1 MPIKK
6 IKFSCSIVTVMENIT
21 AHDLKRSG
29 ITLKQYV
36 LGRKDTE
43 SRAGTLNIGRYLALD
58 KSLGADVY
66 IDALRPHVILICGKR
81 GYGKSYSMGTMIEE
95 LASLSPEIKEN
106 IAALVIDTMGIFW
119 TMRYEN
125 KKEAGL
131 VTKWGLPLRGFDV
144 EVFAPAGSVKQ
155 YEDQHISVKSFSIL
169 ASGLS
174 GYDWCSLF
182 SVAPVSALGVIL
194 IKTIDELKENKSDY
208 SLSDILDAAGKN
220 KSADTTILN
229 AAQNYFRAARSW
241 GIFDEKE
248 TGVLDMLKGGR
259 VVILDLSSLENQ
271 SIRAIVV
278 KMLGKRIYEE
288 RIKARRAYERMQ
300 MSDVSAEKGMPM
312 VWMFIDEAHMF
323 LPRDDETPATDV
335 LINEWLRQGR
345 QPGLSVVLAT
355 QRPAALHTDVMSQS
369 DIIICHRLT
378 AQDDISALEAIHP
391 AYMRE
396 GISDHL
402 KKMGAEKGAAL
413 IIDDTSEA
421 AHLVM
426 MRPRKSWHGG
436 EEPSALGKKI

>member
-1 MPIKK
+1 
-6 IKFSCSIVTVMENIT
+6 MENIT
-21 AHDLKRSG
+21 AQDLKRSG

-36 LGRKDTE
+36 LGRRDTD
-43 SRAGTLNIGRYLALD
+43 SRTGTLNIGRYLALD
-58 KSLGADVY
+58 KSMGADVY

-106 IAALVIDTMGIFW
+106 IAALVIDTMGVFW
-119 TMRYEN
+119 TMRHEN

-131 VTKWGLPLRGFDV
+131 LAKWGLPLQDFDV
-144 EVFAPAGSVKQ
+144 EVFAPAGSVKH
-155 YEDQHISVKSFSIL
+155 YEDQHISVRPFSIST
-169 ASGLS
+169 SGLS

-182 SVAPVSALGVIL
+182 SVAPVSASGVIL
-194 IKTIDELKENKSDY
+194 IKTIDELKEKRSDF
-208 SLSDILDAAGKN
+208 SISDILDAAGGNEYADITIKN
-220 KSADTTILN
+220 AV
-229 AAQNYFRAARSW
+229 QNYFNAARSW
-241 GIFDEKE
+241 GIFGEKE
-248 TGVLDMLKGGR
+248 VSVLDMLKGGR

-271 SIRAIVV
+271 SIRAIAV

-288 RIKARRAYERMQ
+288 RIKARRAYERIEMG
-300 MSDVSAEKGMPM
+300 DISAEKGMPM

-323 LPRDDETPATDV
+323 LPRDGETPATNLLV
-335 LINEWLRQGR
+335 NEWLRQGR

-355 QRPAALHTDVMSQS
+355 QRPAALHSDVVSQS

-391 AYMRE
+391 TYMRE

-436 EEPSALGKKI
+436 EEPSALGRKS